1 MSRESRRTFGPV
13 VATGVAAAA
22 LGALASAKPWA
33 QLTGSSQRAL
43 GFAAPTL
50 RTAGEVPL
58 ASALSLVA
66 LAAWGAVLVSR
77 GRPRRALAALGLL
90 DAVALLVV
98 TVRGGLTVVGDLL
111 DAAHADAT
119 TGGRLEAGLTGWYVL
134 AQLVV
139 LLSVACFVAAVRYAP
154 AWPSM
159 SARYDAPTGEDAP
172 RRVEP
177 RTNQELWKAIDEG
190 DDLG

>member
-1 MSRESRRTFGPV
+1 MSRAPRRTFGPV
-13 VATGVAAAA
+13 VAIGVAAAA

-33 QLTGSSQRAL
+33 HLSGGSERAL
-43 GFAAPTL
+43 GFAAPSL

-66 LAAWGAVLVSR
+66 LAAWGAILVSR
-77 GRPRRALAALGLL
+77 GRTRRALAALGLL

-98 TVRGGLTVVGDLL
+98 TVRGGFTVTGDLL
-111 DAAHADAT
+111 GAARTDAATSAGLDA
-119 TGGRLEAGLTGWYVL
+119 ALTGWYVL

-139 LLSVACFVAAVRYAP
+139 LLTLACFVAAVRYAP

-159 SARYDAPTGEDAP
+159 SARYDAPTGDDRP

>member
-1 MSRESRRTFGPV
+1 MNTAHRRTFGPV
-13 VATGVAAAA
+13 VALGVAAAA

-33 QLTGSSQRAL
+33 HLSGGSQRAL
-43 GFAAPTL
+43 GFAAPAL
-50 RTAGEVPL
+50 RTAAEVPL

-77 GRPRRALAALGLL
+77 GRARRGLAALGLL
-90 DAVALLVV
+90 DALALLVV
-98 TVRGGLTVVGDLL
+98 TVRGGFTVVGDLL
-111 DAAHADAT
+111 ATARTDAT
-119 TGGRLEAGLTGWYVL
+119 TGGRLDAGLTGWYVV

-154 AWPSM
+154 DWPAM
-159 SARYDAPTGEDAP
+159 SARYDAPSGDEGPP
-172 RRVEP
+172 RAEP